1 MVRGLDLF
9 RERFKDFEDRYV
21 LVGDA
26 AVFVAMEAAG
36 IEFRVTKNLEIVLR
50 VESLDAPFA
59 KALSAFVGEGDYGV
73 KEKGGG
79 GPKFYK
85 FCEPAD
91 ARYPST
97 IEVFSRMPDPIQPP
111 IDYGFV
117 QDGIHVVEGLS
128 VLTPEYLLPLKARAW
143 IDLEE
148 RYDRGEYVSPDDIRK
163 HRNDVIRLSQLISP
177 ADRVALPKPIRANLS
192 DFVGRGL
199 NDGPE
204 PKTIGVIGMTLDDVQ
219 SLLGAVYGID
229 KSP

>member
-1 MVRGLDLF
+1 MVRGLNLF
-9 RERFKDFEDRYV
+9 RERFQGFEDRYV

-26 AVFVAMEAAG
+26 AVFVAMDAAG
-36 IEFRVTKNLEIVLR
+36 IDFRVTKNLEIVLR

-59 KALSAFVGEGDYGV
+59 KTLSAFVGEGEYGV

-91 ARYPST
+91 TRFPST
-97 IEVFSRMPDPIQPP
+97 IEVFSRMPDPIEPP

-117 QDGIHVVEGLS
+117 RDGIRVLEGLS

-143 IDLEE
+143 IDLQE

-177 ADRVALPKPIRANLS
+177 AARIPLPKSIRANLS
-192 DFVGRGL
+192 DFVRRGL
-199 NDGPE
+199 NEGPE
-204 PKTIGVIGMTLDDVQ
+204 PKTIGVIGMALPDVE

-229 KSP
+229 QSP